1 MPEIG
6 KRDKP
11 IYVFLKGSVT
21 DAHLLSET
29 HLSQTH
35 FKTRENSHTEDHIII
50 FKLEL
55 RYPNCIILPL
65 QCIFLIFYHLFYMS
79 SR

>member
-1 MPEIG
+1 MPQVG

-11 IYVFLKGSVT
+11 IYVFLKGSVS

-35 FKTRENSHTEDHIII
+35 FKTRENLHNEDHHNN
-50 FKLEL
+50 
-55 RYPNCIILPL
+55 R
-65 QCIFLIFYHLFYMS
+65 
-79 SR
+79 

>member
-1 MPEIG
+1 MPQVG
-6 KRDKP
+6 KGDKP

-35 FKTRENSHTEDHIII
+35 FKIRENLHNEDHHNN
-50 FKLEL
+50 
-55 RYPNCIILPL
+55 P
-65 QCIFLIFYHLFYMS
+65 
-79 SR
+79 